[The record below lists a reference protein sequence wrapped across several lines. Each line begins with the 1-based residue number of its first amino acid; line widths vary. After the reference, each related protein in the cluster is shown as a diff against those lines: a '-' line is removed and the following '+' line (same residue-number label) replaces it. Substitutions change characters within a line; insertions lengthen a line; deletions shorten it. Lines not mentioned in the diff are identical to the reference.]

1 MVIIVHG
8 GTEGDLLSCGQNE
21 ASLGRKVQILKQ
33 PVMLKPREE
42 IIPYFSRHLFTSA
55 FV

>member
-1 MVIIVHG
+1 MVIPVHG

-33 PVMLKPREE
+33 PVMSEPREE
-42 IIPYFSRHLFTSA
+42 IIRHLFTSA